1 MVSHEAFWAKI
12 RARQLCISG
21 SAPALQATSRA
32 AGLGQKKT
40 QQKENSKMTL
50 DDLLLMIFIWR

>member
-32 AGLGQKKT
+32 AGLGQKT